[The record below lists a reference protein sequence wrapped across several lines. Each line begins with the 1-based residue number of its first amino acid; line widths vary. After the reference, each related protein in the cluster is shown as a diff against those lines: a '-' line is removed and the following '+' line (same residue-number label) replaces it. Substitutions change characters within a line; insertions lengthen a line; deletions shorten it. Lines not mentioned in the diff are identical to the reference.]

1 MSRYGKI
8 GDVDNSEEIA
18 TGMVNIPATEKS
30 YETFVRKFRGYV
42 GLAENE
48 RVQEDALT
56 DHNFANFLL
65 AVGKEHDWK
74 PHFRKASMAAI
85 GSMLKNR
92 NLDKLFDSPHLY
104 RETHRV
110 IMVRITFTT
119 FIQLQ
124 TNLIRSTLHLQR
136 WRCELKIN
144 PYHAVGSQ
152 AYCAAALAAILQ
164 LLRSS
169 PLEQR
174 DSAVVILTCFTSLR
188 IEDVEGMLERMVTVK
203 PANKTQP
210 RRVIIVLDKTKN
222 DKTGSGPVAGRTF
235 ALPCTCSLDMD
246 VAETAQFAQLCK
258 SNTKHPCPDICPY
271 QVVMDYQNAKP
282 TSLDPSSKGKLVA
295 PGEMSF
301 GRSLSARGEPRTLTT
316 YKLGIREM
324 RKCVVRVNERLPEE
338 HQLTKPTGHSGRTT
352 LVTVAVNEGGV
363 DPTMVAQASKHRD
376 PKTCM
381 GYIRPDEGTLMAAAL
396 GVGRAVRGAVADAAV
411 PQLPKEDSQEDS
423 DGPLYAMSQKHAE
436 PQHLAV
442 YKPPKAMANKR
453 FLDDTE
459 SDEDKE
465 DEENEEPNIPKER
478 KEPKVRKMMLKHD
491 DRPQL
496 EYHLSAATAAA
507 TALVATAGA
516 GGSAGGA
523 SSASFTIN
531 FNF

>member
-30 YETFVRKFRGYV
+30 YETIVRKFRGY
-42 GLAENE
+42 
-48 RVQEDALT
+48 
-56 DHNFANFLL
+56 
-65 AVGKEHDWK
+65 EHDWK

-110 IMVRITFTT
+110 IM
-119 FIQLQ
+119 
-124 TNLIRSTLHLQR
+124 R

-152 AYCAAALAAILQ
+152 AYCAAALAAMLQ

-188 IEDVEGMLERMVTVK
+188 IEDVEGMKERMLTVK
-203 PANKTQP
+203 PANKSHP
-210 RRVIIVLDKTKN
+210 RRIVMVLDHTKN
-222 DKTGSGPVAGRTF
+222 DKTGQGPVAGRTYV
-235 ALPCTCSLDMD
+235 LPCTCALDMD
-246 VAETAQFAQLCK
+246 AEETAKFAQLCK
-258 SNTKHPCPDICPY
+258 TNIKHPCPDVCPY
-271 QVVMDYQNAKP
+271 QVVLDFQHAKP

-301 GRSLSARGEPRTLTT
+301 GRSLSARGDPRTLTT
-316 YKLGIREM
+316 FKLGIREM
-324 RKCVVRVNERLPEE
+324 RKCVVRVNARLPEE
-338 HQLTKPTGHSGRTT
+338 HQLAKPTGHADRTT

-363 DPTMVAQASKHRD
+363 DPTM
-376 PKTCM
+376 
-381 GYIRPDEGTLMAAAL
+381 GTLMAAAL
-396 GVGRAVRGAVADAAV
+396 GVGRAVRGVVADAAA

-423 DGPLYAMSQKHAE
+423 DGPLYAMSQKHAK
-436 PQHLAV
+436 PQHLAI
-442 YKPPKAMANKR
+442 YQPAKAKPNKR

-478 KEPKVRKMMLKHD
+478 KEPKVRKTMLKHD
-491 DRPQL
+491 SRPQL